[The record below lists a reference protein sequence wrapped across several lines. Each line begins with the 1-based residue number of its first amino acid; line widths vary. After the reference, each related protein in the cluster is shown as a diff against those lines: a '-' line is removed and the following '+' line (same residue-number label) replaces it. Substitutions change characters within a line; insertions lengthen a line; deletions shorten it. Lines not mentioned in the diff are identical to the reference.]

1 MFARSVLALSTVLC
15 LAAPLSAQTHDAHST
30 KATKGK
36 SITPAA
42 VTVQPTAISGLSSSG
57 RNCLTP
63 AAIGTHYL
71 GWVDERSRVTISFS
85 ADFDPVASA
94 TFMRFGE
101 RAADGDL
108 VEGFDIADDDGGGGL
123 NPRIDADAPYGGYLM
138 LFVSPFA
145 NAGPGGCYFYKV
157 EIRTP

>member
-1 MFARSVLALSTVLC
+1 MFGRFMLALSTVLC
-15 LAAPLSAQTHDAHST
+15 LAAPLSAQTHDAQSS
-30 KATKGK
+30 KATKGR
-36 SITPAA
+36 SSMPAG
-42 VTVQPTAISGLSSSG
+42 VTAQPTAISGLASSG

-71 GWVDERSRVTISFS
+71 GWVDERSRVTITFS

-101 RAADGDL
+101 RAAGDEI

-123 NPRIDADAPYGGYLM
+123 NPRIDADAPYGGYLV
-138 LFVSPFA
+138 LFVSPYA

>member
-1 MFARSVLALSTVLC
+1 MLRRLIAPLAIILVTATLASAQIHGSQAPKTLKAAD
-15 LAAPLSAQTHDAHST
+15 AAPA
-30 KATKGK
+30 ATV
-36 SITPAA
+36 AA
-42 VTVQPTAISGLSSSG
+42 QPTAISGLSSSG
-57 RNCLTP
+57 RHCLTP

-71 GWVDERSRVTISFS
+71 GWVDQRARVTITFS

-101 RAADGDL
+101 RADGGL
-108 VEGFDIADDDGGGGL
+108 AEGYDAADDDSGGGY
-123 NPRIDADAPYGGYLM
+123 NPQIDVEAPYGGYLV
-138 LFVSPFA
+138 LFVSPWA